1 MPLPNV
7 DFKSPVSMFRLFLVM
22 IVVFVL
28 VALAWDLQTIRSIEA
43 RSRASSET
51 AELAQLASDASDHL
65 RALTQIAQQRE
76 DEAAKSP
83 EIAGLSE
90 GQLRVVTSWLIGDS
104 QVPPTSTIA
113 NISAPLSMQ
122 EAIQF
127 QSTVDYLRDRL
138 TTLLAG
144 TTDPALRQDSQELS
158 GKLDAAIQLYYQSPT
173 LDHLHEMRLGLGA
186 QQVATQIEVPSL
198 TAAAAKLRADMSSS
212 IRFLGWQL
220 FFLAT
225 IGGATILILGTY
237 MSRTTQHLLYEA
249 RTEQADMAS
258 LTKNLE
264 YRNQQL
270 NALYNVFNEITD
282 TLSLRYVVKATMFES
297 LKIMRAD
304 MVVLRIVRGNELEIA
319 GAMLASGQ
327 EIEELPAVKLGEG
340 PTGRTAK
347 RGRTLRIDE
356 GGENMMAP
364 PDATDPENAP
374 SRRANQAALL
384 ESGLIVPLIVG
395 ARVVGTISCWS
406 REKFSFNDEDQRVL
420 EMMASQ
426 VATAIVAA
434 DTTEKSER
442 RAHQDPLTGLPN
454 RRQLDEDIKG
464 DLSEMAEGGRNA
476 VIAMVDI
483 DHFKHFNDDYGH
495 HVGDVTLQKVAAVL
509 RSAARDQDRVY
520 RYGGE
525 EFVIVFTD
533 SGRENAVS
541 LADRVRLAV
550 EGTPI
555 SGEHLEPV
563 GPVTVSVGVSL
574 LPDQGIDLEELINL
588 ADRAMYKAKLNGRN
602 RVELWEGVEPS
613 TELNSV
619 A

>member
-1 MPLPNV
+1 MPVTKFDL
-7 DFKSPVSMFRLFLVM
+7 KSPVTMFRLFLVM
-22 IVVFVL
+22 IVVFVA
-28 VALAWDLQTIRSIEA
+28 VALFWDLRTIQSIEA
-43 RSRASSET
+43 KSRASSET
-51 AELAQLASDASDHL
+51 TDLAQLASDASDNL
-65 RALTQIAQQRE
+65 RALTQIAQSRE
-76 DEAAKSP
+76 DQAVKSP
-83 EIAGLSE
+83 EIADLSE
-90 GQLRVVTSWLIGDS
+90 GQLRVVNAWLSGDT
-104 QVPPTSTIA
+104 QVPPTDTIA
-113 NISAPLSMQ
+113 NTLAPFSMQ
-122 EAIQF
+122 EALQF
-127 QSTVDYLRDRL
+127 QSTVDYLRGRL
-138 TTLLAG
+138 ASLLSG
-144 TTDPALRQDSQELS
+144 TSDPVLLQDSQES
-158 GKLDAAIQLYYQSPT
+158 SAELDAAIQLYSQSPT
-173 LDHLHEMRLGLGA
+173 LQHLHDMRLGLGS
-186 QQVATQIEVPSL
+186 QQAATQAEVPRL
-198 TAAAAKLRADMSSS
+198 TSEAAELRADMSSS

-225 IGGATILILGTY
+225 VGGATILILGTF
-237 MSRTTQHLLYEA
+237 MSRTTQHLLRDA
-249 RTEQADMAS
+249 RTEQKDLAN
-258 LTKNLE
+258 LTANLE

-304 MVVLRIVRGNELEIA
+304 MVVLRIVRGNELEVA
-319 GAMLASGQ
+319 GAMLASGE
-327 EIEELPAVKLGEG
+327 EIEELPSVKLGEG

-356 GGENMMAP
+356 GGEQMMAP
-364 PDATDPENAP
+364 PDVTDPENAP

-406 REKFSFNDEDQRVL
+406 RDKASFNDEDQRVL

-434 DTTEKSER
+434 DTTDKSER

-454 RRQLDEDIKG
+454 RRQLDEDTMG
-464 DLSEMAEGGRNA
+464 ELADLAENGRSA

-533 SGRENAVS
+533 STRENALA
-541 LADRVRLAV
+541 LADRVRQAV
-550 EGTPI
+550 ESTPI

-574 LPDQGIDLEELINL
+574 LPEHGIDLEELIDL
-588 ADRAMYKAKLNGRN
+588 ADRAMYQAKLNGRN
-602 RVELWEGVEPS
+602 RVEVWEAKEPS
-613 TELNSV
+613 AELNSV